1 MPKKT
6 DKLAIR
12 LTAIITRLNQGE
24 ILNVQELADEFA
36 VTKRSIQKDF
46 NERLMQF
53 LPITSENGQ
62 YYMESY
68 LLGKLSYDDIR
79 DFALLSGIQGLYP
92 AMDDNALSDILN
104 AKVNDALLVK
114 GGAYEDISNKKIEF
128 DIIRLSIVLK
138 HRICFAYNDKKRSVN
153 PYKLVNNNDV
163 WYLVG
168 DENGELKTYSFTK
181 IQKLCKT
188 EDAFT
193 PKSDFKAIIND
204 KNNKWYSEEKISVI
218 LEIDAGVAE
227 YFLRR
232 ELLPHQTVLKKT
244 AKQLIIQTKV
254 AYDEE
259 ILKIVRYWI
268 PKIKIIEPYRLD
280 NKLREELLSYLN
292 TQKKML

>member
-1 MPKKT
+1 
-6 DKLAIR
+6 
-12 LTAIITRLNQGE
+12 
-24 ILNVQELADEFA
+24 
-36 VTKRSIQKDF
+36 
-46 NERLMQF
+46 MQF
-53 LPITSENGQ
+53 LPITKQNGQ

-79 DFALLSGIQGLYP
+79 DFALLSGIQKLYTV
-92 AMDDNALSDILN
+92 MDDNALADILN

-114 GGAYEDISNKKIEF
+114 GGAYEDIGNKKLEF
-128 DIIRLSIVLK
+128 DIIRLAIVLK
-138 HRICFAYNDKKRSVN
+138 HRICFTYNDKKRSVN

-193 PKSDFKAIIND
+193 PKNEFQAIIND

-218 LEIDAGVAE
+218 LEIDSSVAE

-232 ELLPHQTVLKKT
+232 ELLPHQTVLKHTDKKLT
-244 AKQLIIQTKV
+244 VQTKV

-268 PKIKIIEPYRLD
+268 PHIRIVEPHELD
-280 NKLREELLSYLN
+280 EKSREELLAYLK
-292 TQKKML
+292 T